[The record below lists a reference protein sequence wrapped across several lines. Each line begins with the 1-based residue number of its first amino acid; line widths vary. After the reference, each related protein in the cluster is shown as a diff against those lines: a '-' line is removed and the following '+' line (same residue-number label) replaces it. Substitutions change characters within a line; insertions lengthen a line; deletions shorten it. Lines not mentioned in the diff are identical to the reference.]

1 MKTKTEFGIIV
12 RILMKKPLYLS
23 IYWTLSM
30 ILIFGFWDTF
40 AASFLVS
47 FLDDL
52 RPGWSY
58 ALLGIIAIPAF

>member
-1 MKTKTEFGIIV
+1 MQQPPY
-12 RILMKKPLYLS
+12 MS

-47 FLDDL
+47 FLDTL

-58 ALLGIIAIPAF
+58 ALLGLIAIPAF